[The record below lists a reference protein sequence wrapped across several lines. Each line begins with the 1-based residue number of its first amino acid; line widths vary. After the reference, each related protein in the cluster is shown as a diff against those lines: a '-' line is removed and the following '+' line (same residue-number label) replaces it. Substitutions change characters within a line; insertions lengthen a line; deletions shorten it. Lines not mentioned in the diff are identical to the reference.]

1 MQGAES
7 KIRELETG
15 SSEWKKYQHSDAMV
29 EESLNLVQNV
39 NAPLLNLFNVK
50 NLIASCDFNL
60 RNLEAKESELE
71 QLNLYAEKV
80 MAKADPSTRQ
90 VVANHHKELTQR
102 YHILAHLEASQ
113 VDCRFLTIETLF
125 QVF

>member
-80 MAKADPSTRQ
+80 MAKAEPSTRR

-113 VDCRFLTIETLF
+113 VDCRFLTI
-125 QVF
+125 

>member
-1 MQGAES
+1 
-7 KIRELETG
+7 
-15 SSEWKKYQHSDAMV
+15 MV

-71 QLNLYAEKV
+71 QFNLYAGKV
-80 MAKADPSTRQ
+80 MAKADTSTRQ
-90 VVANHHKELTQR
+90 IVGHHHKELTQR
-102 YHILAHLEASQ
+102 YYMSANLEASL
-113 VDCRFLTIETLF
+113 VDLRFLTIGTLSGILSMWKVTPLRGSF
-125 QVF
+125 